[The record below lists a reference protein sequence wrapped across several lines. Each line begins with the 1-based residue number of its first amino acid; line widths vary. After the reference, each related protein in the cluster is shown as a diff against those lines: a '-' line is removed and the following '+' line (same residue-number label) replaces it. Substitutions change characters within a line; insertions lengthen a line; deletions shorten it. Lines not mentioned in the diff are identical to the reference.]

1 MERGTYVAASD
12 GVQKLLELEVI
23 NNNLANANSAGFKRQ
38 FVQTEERAFDQ
49 TLASMMNLKD
59 PYAKPDHDRTPEVKV
74 KGTHTDF
81 SPGPI
86 ATTGN
91 PLDVALRHP
100 HDFFVISAPQ
110 GVYYTRAGNFT
121 LNTEGELVT
130 PDGAQVQGDG
140 GAISAVGAG
149 VHLAE
154 DGSVIGNGTA
164 LGRLQVVR
172 FEDPSVLERLEGTR
186 FRLKAGATAGTQV
199 DPNLVTRSLE
209 MPNVSV
215 VTSMVEMVAASRGFE
230 LYTKTARTI
239 DELNQV
245 AIQQVGR
252 AIR

>member
-1 MERGTYVAASD
+1 M
-12 GVQKLLELEVI
+12 
-23 NNNLANANSAGFKRQ
+23 
-38 FVQTEERAFDQ
+38 
-49 TLASMMNLKD
+49 
-59 PYAKPDHDRTPEVKV
+59 
-74 KGTHTDF
+74 
-81 SPGPI
+81 
-86 ATTGN
+86 
-91 PLDVALRHP
+91 
-100 HDFFVISAPQ
+100 
-110 GVYYTRAGNFT
+110 
-121 LNTEGELVT
+121 VT